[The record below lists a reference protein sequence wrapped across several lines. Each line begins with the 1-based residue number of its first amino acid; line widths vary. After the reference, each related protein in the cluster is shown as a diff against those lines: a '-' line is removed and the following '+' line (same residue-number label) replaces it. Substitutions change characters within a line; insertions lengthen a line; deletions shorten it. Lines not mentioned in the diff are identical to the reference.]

1 MDPSPHAKPAVFQAL
16 SLADASASA
25 ERDQRLLVVD
35 ATASWCA
42 PCQTMD
48 RTTWVDANVVDWL
61 RQHALAI
68 QIDVDAQEDL
78 AKQMGIRSMPTVIAF
93 QSGKE
98 LDRVVGAK
106 TPGQLLEWLDG
117 LTRGE
122 RSVDRIRAK
131 VSGTEAET
139 GKKDIGGRLDLANAL
154 LLGGELDEATAQYCW
169 LWSHMLAHDE
179 AYIGVRLSFMT
190 FDMMTLAESFQPAR
204 EAFAGLRQEAA
215 DRLAGATPQPSDR
228 MDWLVLNR
236 VLGDADR
243 NLEWFD
249 RVRVTP
255 GAFDLGRAVAY
266 ELEELLL
273 SRGRWSDAAIFYADP
288 LAWLKE
294 QAGMLTM
301 DLSSTQDLPEPQPDF
316 RAIHRQMFRASA
328 GRLYAVLLAA
338 GREDEASRVAEE
350 ARRAEPSP
358 EMVLSLVA
366 TACDADQRKDV
377 HRSWLDAPEVRD
389 LPETAELRKRL
400 DS

>member
-1 MDPSPHAKPAVFQAL
+1 MDASPHAKPAVFQAL
-16 SLADASASA
+16 SFADASASA

-48 RTTWVDANVVDWL
+48 RTTWVDPNVVDWL

-78 AKQMGIRSMPTVIAF
+78 AKQLGIRSMPTVIAF

-122 RSVDRIRAK
+122 RSVDRIRMK
-131 VSGTEAET
+131 VSRAEAAT
-139 GKKDIGGRLDLANAL
+139 GNKDIAGRVDLANAL
-154 LLGGELDEATAQYCW
+154 LLCGELDEATKEYRW
-169 LWSHMLAHDE
+169 LWSHMLAHGE
-179 AYIGVRLSFMT
+179 EHLGTRWSFLP
-190 FDMMTLAESFQPAR
+190 FDMASLAQSFEPAR
-204 EAFAGLRQEAA
+204 EAFADLRRETAE
-215 DRLAGATPQPSDR
+215 RLSTTTPRPTDR

-236 VLGDADR
+236 IPGDTER

-249 RVRVTP
+249 QMRATP
-255 GAFDLGRAVAY
+255 HAMQRDPAVVY
-266 ELEELLL
+266 ELEELLF
-273 SRGRWSDAAIFYADP
+273 SRGRWSDVASLYPDP
-288 LAWLKE
+288 LAWLE
-294 QAGMLTM
+294 RQIGMLTM
-301 DLSSTQDLPEPQPDF
+301 DLSSVENPPDL
-316 RAIHRQMFRASA
+316 RAMLQQMFRASA

-338 GREDEASRVAEE
+338 GRDDEARRVAEE

-358 EMVLSLVA
+358 EMVLALVA
-366 TACDADQRKDV
+366 TACDADRRKEV